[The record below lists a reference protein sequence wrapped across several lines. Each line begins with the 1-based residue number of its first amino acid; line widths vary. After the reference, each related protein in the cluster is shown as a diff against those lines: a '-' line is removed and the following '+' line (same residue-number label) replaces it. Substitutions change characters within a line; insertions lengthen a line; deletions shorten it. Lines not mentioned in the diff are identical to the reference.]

1 LDFRYAG
8 KMNGKIRNF
17 DAENYV
23 REDKSDLAGIVIVML
38 QMIGSFYKHPALI
51 LLSITRKNILAKFK
65 DIMLNVKLNRIFLV
79 QKEKIDLFEAIHL
92 LLLNNMLYKKI
103 NHHSVPV
110 LKFYLYFLNFCFEQE
125 QFNEDD
131 VPLQLK
137 FFMSSKMK
145 PMDIQSKY
153 KNLLFETI
161 EDMFTSGNDLLEN
174 IGKLIKE
181 IFKKMNIKRN

>member
-1 LDFRYAG
+1 
-8 KMNGKIRNF
+8 
-17 DAENYV
+17 
-23 REDKSDLAGIVIVML
+23 
-38 QMIGSFYKHPALI
+38 
-51 LLSITRKNILAKFK
+51 
-65 DIMLNVKLNRIFLV
+65 
-79 QKEKIDLFEAIHL
+79 
-92 LLLNNMLYKKI
+92 
-103 NHHSVPV
+103 

-131 VPLQLK
+131 VPLQLR